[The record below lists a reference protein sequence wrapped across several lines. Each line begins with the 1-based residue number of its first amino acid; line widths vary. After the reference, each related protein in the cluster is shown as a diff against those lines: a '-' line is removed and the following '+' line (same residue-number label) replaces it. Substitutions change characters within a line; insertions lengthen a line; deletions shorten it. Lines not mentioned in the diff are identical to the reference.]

1 MFTDLPEIIA
11 QILAIVFVLTTHE
24 FAHGYVAYKFG
35 DETAKRMGRLTL
47 NPLKHFDPIGL
58 LAFVLTRFGWAKPVP
73 INPNN
78 FKNKRQGYL
87 WTSAAGILVNYCTAF
102 LVYPIL
108 LWIVNRVEVSQWSTF
123 FYTFFYYTYSCSLSF
138 CVFNLLPLYPLDGFR
153 IVEATDGKHQKMHLF
168 LRRYSSAILI
178 VLVVIHYLAQNF
190 TFLAYVDLLG
200 FAMQH
205 IVKIL
210 AYPIEWLGIRFI
222 KAII

>member
-1 MFTDLPEIIA
+1 MIA

-87 WTSAAGILVNYCTAF
+87 WTSAAGVLVNYCTAF
-102 LVYPIL
+102 LVYPII
-108 LWIVNRVEVSQWSTF
+108 LWMENCVEVSQWSMF
-123 FYTFFYYTYSCSLSF
+123 LYAFFYYTYSCALSF
-138 CVFNLLPLYPLDGFR
+138 CVFNLFR
-153 IVEATDGKHQKMHLF
+153 FDIC
-168 LRRYSSAILI
+168 SSRNPRI
-178 VLVVIHYLAQNF
+178 F
-190 TFLAYVDLLG
+190 G
-200 FAMQH
+200 FAEKRDGTYYRFFH
-205 IVKIL
+205 R
-210 AYPIEWLGIRFI
+210 WLRTNICMRDRPRHRDLQIPYGKRRPR
-222 KAII
+222 